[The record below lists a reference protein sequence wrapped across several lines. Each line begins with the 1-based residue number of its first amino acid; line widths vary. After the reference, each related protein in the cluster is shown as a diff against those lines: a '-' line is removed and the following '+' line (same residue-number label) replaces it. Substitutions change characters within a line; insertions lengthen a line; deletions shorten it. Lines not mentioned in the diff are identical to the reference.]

1 MPSTEFV
8 PVTEARERLKG
19 IIDSL
24 EESTFMLVRHSRPA
38 AVVLSPAR
46 YDALLDRIEHLED
59 QCSVLYAQL
68 HPNEATSLEKVKAEL
83 GLLD

>member
-1 MPSTEFV
+1 MASTQFV
-8 PVTEARERLKG
+8 PVTEAREKMKE

-24 EESTFMLVRHSRPA
+24 EDANFVLVRHSRPA
-38 AVVLSPAR
+38 AVVISPAR

-68 HPNEATSLEKVKAEL
+68 HPEETISLDKVKTEL
-83 GLLD
+83 GLLR